1 MHYLLKYMSNQ
12 IYHGHLVTITIDSN
26 VQIIKIELDD
36 QIKLNIICL
45 QSIDNQIW
53 KTKTTP
59 S

>member
-45 QSIDNQIW
+45 QSIDNQI
-53 KTKTTP
+53 
-59 S
+59 